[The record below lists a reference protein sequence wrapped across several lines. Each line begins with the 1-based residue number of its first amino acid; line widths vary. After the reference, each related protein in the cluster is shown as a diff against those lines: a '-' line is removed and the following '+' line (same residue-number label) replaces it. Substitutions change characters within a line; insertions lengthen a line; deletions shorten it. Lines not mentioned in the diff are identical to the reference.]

1 MLEQLL
7 NQFNLYVWA
16 KDKSYRYIY
25 VNENYARA
33 AGIDSP
39 NQMIGKTD
47 DEMPWR
53 EFADQIKRGDYAV
66 LNGASRSNSHE
77 KTSTVD
83 GVTDILVCETHLVDG
98 RGDAIG
104 VKGSFIDITGK
115 KLVEKPGYYDAA
127 NDRYYLGVPALGD
140 IYFTARELEVFK
152 FVMRG
157 WPAAKIGK
165 VMKLSPKTVET
176 YIMYI
181 RRKFDVSSK
190 SELITIATQ
199 YGLMHLLD

>member
-25 VNENYARA
+25 VNENYAKA
-33 AGIDSP
+33 AGVESP
-39 NQMIGKTD
+39 SQMIGKTD
-47 DEMPWR
+47 DDMPWR
-53 EFADQIKRGDYAV
+53 DLADEFKKGDYDV

-77 KTSTVD
+77 KTHTVI
-83 GVTDILVCETHLVDG
+83 GVTDILVSESNLVNSNG
-98 RGDAIG
+98 EVIG
-104 VKGSFIDITGK
+104 VNGSFIDITGK
-115 KLVEKPGYYDAA
+115 KIVNKPGYYDVE
-127 NDRYYLGVPALGD
+127 NDRYYLGIVALGD
-140 IYFTARELEVFK
+140 IYLTGREFSVFK
-152 FVMRG
+152 HVMRG
-157 WPAAKIGK
+157 WPAAKIGG

-181 RRKFDVSSK
+181 RRKFGVSSK
-190 SELITIATQ
+190 TELMTVSTQ